1 MQKSSGKTPRDVI
14 ALRERVEEWR
24 RTRPC
29 FGPMPAELWAEAVS
43 VAQRRGLYLTARAA
57 SLDYGN
63 LSRRLAVAEAGSPAQ
78 AEAVAFVEWSG
89 AEILGTRPGAGVEI
103 EMTDREGRR
112 MTLRAPSGES
122 FGIAAVVSAFWG
134 ARA

>member
-1 MQKSSGKTPRDVI
+1 M

-29 FGPMPAELWAEAVS
+29 FGPMPADLWAEAVS
-43 VAQRRGLYLTARAA
+43 VAQKRGLYVTARSA
-57 SLDYGN
+57 SLDYGG
-63 LSRRLAVAEAGSPAQ
+63 LARRLAVAEAATPPQ
-78 AEAVAFVEWSG
+78 PEAVAFVEWSG
-89 AEILGTRPGAGVEI
+89 ADILGSRPGAGVEI
-103 EMTDREGRR
+103 EMSDRDGRR

-122 FGIAAVVSAFWG
+122 FGIAAIVSAFWG